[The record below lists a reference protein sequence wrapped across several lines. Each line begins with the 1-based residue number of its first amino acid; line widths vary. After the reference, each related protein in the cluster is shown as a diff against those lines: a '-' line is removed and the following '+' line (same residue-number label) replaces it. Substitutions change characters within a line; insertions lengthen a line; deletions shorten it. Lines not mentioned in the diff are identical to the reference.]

1 MAVGVAVAIAST
13 STSTTTTRNNHEI
26 GANNGMI
33 RRCLPRWINL
43 LLNHETVE
51 NEGGAIDIDIA
62 AIGVAGSD
70 AALGMIFSGV
80 LARRI
85 SMRCSRGVPD
95 HRTRHLDVARRLRR
109 LVNLFFVGDA
119 MIHGDGGGGNVV
131 MVGRGRRRLL
141 QHQWLDDIPS
151 SKRG

>member
-1 MAVGVAVAIAST
+1 M
-13 STSTTTTRNNHEI
+13 
-26 GANNGMI
+26 
-33 RRCLPRWINL
+33 
-43 LLNHETVE
+43 E
-51 NEGGAIDIDIA
+51 NEGGAIDIDMA
-62 AIGVAGSD
+62 AIGVAGGD

-80 LARRI
+80 HAGSI

-95 HRTRHLDVARRLRR
+95 HRTRHLDVAHRLRR
-109 LVNLFFVGDA
+109 LVNLFVVGDA

-131 MVGRGRRRLL
+131 MVGRRRRRRRRL